1 MGLVQHESTASLLL
15 RNLIF
20 TVLQPGL
27 VAGVIP
33 YYILGGEIKLETP
46 WEFHT
51 YAGVIVFV
59 IGLIIMLRCIAQFAW
74 EGKGTL
80 SPIDPTK
87 RLVVRGLYHRSR
99 NPMYVGVM
107 LILIGEAIAT
117 QSVALWVY
125 LGIIFLAFNLF
136 IRLHEEPR
144 LRKDFGEEY
153 LLYCSKVRRWL

>member
-1 MGLVQHESTASLLL
+1 
-15 RNLIF
+15 
-20 TVLQPGL
+20 LQ
-27 VAGVIP
+27 
-33 YYILGGEIKLETP
+33 TP
-46 WEFHT
+46 WQFYT
-51 YAGVIVFV
+51 YAGVILLV
-59 IGLIIMLRCIAQFAW
+59 IGLIIMLRCIAQFVW

-117 QSVALWVY
+117 QSVALWIY